1 MEPVELTRLCTGHC
15 WGRPDLECISHHLWD
30 TQCLSVKKSACNN
43 WRQFASHGAERSSRR
58 CGQEMKDSTSHEFVA
73 NPKPQCG
80 SSINKQ
86 VIAGRFGDKGLRQLR
101 TKHLETWNILQ
112 SVVDWYCY
120 VTAPNQFAYFEE
132 CSNDPLRHYSKAHVQ
147 WNIIC
152 SVKEEHNNC
161 GETAGNRNATDT
173 ILRS

>member
-30 TQCLSVKKSACNN
+30 TQCLSVKKFACNN
-43 WRQFASHGAERSSRR
+43 WRQFVSHGAERSLSR
-58 CGQEMKDSTSHEFVA
+58 CGQEMEDSTFPWICGK
-73 NPKPQCG
+73 PKTTMWLNDLEQLW

-86 VIAGRFGDKGLRQLR
+86 LIAGCFGHKRLRQLR

-120 VTAPNQFAYFEE
+120 VTAHNQFAYIEE
-132 CSNDPLRHYSKAHVQ
+132 CSNDPLRYYSKAHVQ
-147 WNIIC
+147 WNIHMQREGRTQQLWRDC
-152 SVKEEHNNC
+152 
-161 GETAGNRNATDT
+161 R
-173 ILRS
+173 